1 MYWLIFTI
9 FAIISRATYSISSK
23 LLSQDIKVA
32 AQSHALLL
40 TGSSA
45 ILVLIFGPFF
55 GGIDFLSIFK
65 YPMII
70 GAVMLSCSFGNII
83 FFNGQKL
90 LDASMTQIAFSSVL
104 IWGAVLS
111 LFFLNSTFSIY
122 QIFGMLL
129 LLAAIIFTQYERRK
143 FSFNKGVIIIMTAA
157 IVFAIFQVTSAIAS
171 RYVNTVTYLFYA
183 NLATATLV
191 LVLNPKTSL
200 KDFKIIKRN
209 ITNTIS
215 KTLFASLTSM
225 IYMIFSFAAYRLAPD
240 RGVVVVLLTSQVIIS
255 VIFGVI
261 FLKERNNI
269 PKKII
274 AGTIAFIAAILI
286 NQ

>member
-1 MYWLIFTI
+1 MKFLRK
-9 FAIISRATYSISSK
+9 SGESSK
-23 LLSQDIKVA
+23 L
-32 AQSHALLL
+32 
-40 TGSSA
+40 
-45 ILVLIFGPFF
+45 
-55 GGIDFLSIFK
+55 
-65 YPMII
+65 
-70 GAVMLSCSFGNII
+70 
-83 FFNGQKL
+83 
-90 LDASMTQIAFSSVL
+90 
-104 IWGAVLS
+104 S
-111 LFFLNSTFSIY
+111 L
-122 QIFGMLL
+122 
-129 LLAAIIFTQYERRK
+129 
-143 FSFNKGVIIIMTAA
+143 NKGVIIILIAA